1 MERGNFGGGHAR
13 NGPRDRL
20 RAEAGRIDHE
30 PRADPQGICASGL
43 DYQPRRTGLAA
54 EDQRLQ
60 RQHRPV
66 PLGVAERRQY
76 ESVAVDVARG
86 RRKQRPLRD
95 QRGFEPPRL
104 GAAEPDE
111 IRDAIGFGLCL

>member
-30 PRADPQGICASGL
+30 PRADSQGICAARVDHKRG
-43 DYQPRRTGLAA
+43 RTGLAA
-54 EDQRLQ
+54 KDRRLQ

-66 PLGVAERRQY
+66 PLGLAEQRQH
-76 ESVAVDVARG
+76 ESVAVDDPRG
-86 RRKQRPLRD
+86 RRKQRPL
-95 QRGFEPPRL
+95 GE
-104 GAAEPDE
+104 
-111 IRDAIGFGLCL
+111 